1 MGFLFSVPLE
11 NESINDDV
19 IQKKLFFIKLQM
31 NYKN

>member
-19 IQKKLFFIKLQM
+19 IQKKLLFIKLQM
-31 NYKN
+31 NYKS